1 MLDALNRTVLAEVR
15 DALGLQ
21 DSDLYFVQHESEE
34 FLNIAKRKAQ
44 VDFNNFEVKVP
55 DRPLVFVRLDD
66 VDYARG
72 MAGYH
77 RAYSDLIYV
86 KDIGGFVG
94 FKLLTVEAKYRL
106 VVYSAFGRVGMDL
119 VGVML
124 SELRRSSVINAV
136 SSDGGIS
143 VSLPVSLLLEKVN
156 PPVVEIVL
164 REKGMKLYKIEGDL
178 QALGYMLQM
187 GVKRMGTGNYGLE
200 GVGMVMYKPIK
211 SIKVRFKVG
220 WHVWDEEGNVVDEVL
235 PCVLSV

>member
-44 VDFNNFEVKVP
+44 IDFNNLEVKVP

-77 RAYSDLIYV
+77 RAYSALTYV
-86 KDIGGFVG
+86 KDVGGFLG
-94 FKLLTVEAKYRL
+94 FKLLTVEARYRL

-124 SELRRSSVINAV
+124 EELRRASVIKAV
-136 SSDGGIS
+136 SSDGEIS
-143 VSLPVSLLLEKVN
+143 VDLPVSLLLEKVN
-156 PPVVEIVL
+156 PPAVEMVL
-164 REKGMKLYKIEGDL
+164 REKGVKLYKIEGDL

-187 GVKRMGTGNYGLE
+187 GVKRMGTGDYGLGAT
-200 GVGMVMYKPIK
+200 GVVTYKPIK
-211 SIKVRFKVG
+211 GIRLRFKMG
-220 WHVWDEEGNVVDEVL
+220 WNLWDEDGNMIDEVL
-235 PCVLSV
+235 PCVLNV